1 MSHKDGDQTSVDGD
15 MANRSPW
22 EWNTATAMVRPT
34 GGAVCTLFPVI
45 ILLMKPRNITLRW
58 LACATVTL

>member
-34 GGAVCTLFPVI
+34 GGAVCTLFPVVI
-45 ILLMKPRNITLRW
+45 Y
-58 LACATVTL
+58 